1 MLKSYFKRIYDIIMR
16 PEMKILPGQLAYFLI
31 LSIFPLL
38 TLLGYIVSKI
48 TLLSLPFV
56 SVIEKIVPGN
66 FTKILLPF
74 LDGSN
79 ISGNVTLVMIVGFV
93 LVSNGTHSI
102 IVTSDELFG
111 IKYDDYLK
119 RRIKAFFMI
128 VILLFLFVFILIV
141 LAYGNIILNY
151 LTGLSFLA
159 KFRDKIY
166 IIFVLV
172 KWPVSFVLFFWIL
185 KLLYTM
191 APDEQISSSFMNK
204 GAFFTTIGWIVVTF
218 VYSYYVSHFANYS
231 LFYGSLSGI
240 IVMMMWVYLL
250 SFIFVMGIAINA
262 EGYLAYKNKKNVKN
276 K

>member
-56 SVIEKIVPGN
+56 SVIERIIPSN

-119 RRIKAFFMI
+119 R
-128 VILLFLFVFILIV
+128 
-141 LAYGNIILNY
+141 
-151 LTGLSFLA
+151 
-159 KFRDKIY
+159 
-166 IIFVLV
+166 
-172 KWPVSFVLFFWIL
+172 
-185 KLLYTM
+185 
-191 APDEQISSSFMNK
+191 
-204 GAFFTTIGWIVVTF
+204 
-218 VYSYYVSHFANYS
+218 
-231 LFYGSLSGI
+231 
-240 IVMMMWVYLL
+240 
-250 SFIFVMGIAINA
+250 
-262 EGYLAYKNKKNVKN
+262 
-276 K
+276 